1 MGSFFTILL
10 LALIAWGLFLIHQ
23 TLEGFNDDLKQIRML
38 LGQIERRGRKQPDEE

>member
-1 MGSFFTILL
+1 MGSFLTVLL

-38 LGQIERRGRKQPDEE
+38 LGQIERRGRKQPDDE